1 MTKGTEG
8 YEQFIQ
14 LFIETSQVLDFS
26 VVCKEF
32 IAFLPLPPASVL
44 DAGSGAGQNAVALAA
59 LGYDVTAVD
68 PMQVF
73 LDAAKK
79 IDTRQSV
86 QWLKGCLPFLNCI
99 SQEVQQFDF
108 ILIDA
113 VWHHLNETER
123 EQTVIRLSNLIKLGG
138 ICAISLRNGPAGIG
152 TRIFTTNSDDT
163 IKQFEKFGFEC
174 LFSVSN
180 QDSIISNKKDVKW
193 ARVVLQKNKDRAT

>member
-1 MTKGTEG
+1 MTKGTVG

-26 VVCKEF
+26 VVCKDF

-44 DAGSGAGQNAVALAA
+44 DAGSGAGQNAIALAA
-59 LGYDVTAVD
+59 LGFDVIAVE

-73 LDAAKK
+73 LDAAKE
-79 IDTRQSV
+79 IDTEQSV
-86 QWLKGCLPFLNCI
+86 QWLKGSFPFLSCI

-123 EQTVIRLSNLIKLGG
+123 EQTVIRLSNLIKFGG

-152 TRIFTTNSDDT
+152 TRVFTTNSDDT

-174 LFSVSN
+174 LLFLSN
-180 QDSIISNKKDVKW
+180 QDSIIADKKDVKW
-193 ARVVLQKNKDRAT
+193 ARVVFQKNKDSIT